1 MYRRPGS
8 RQNIFEKDECIM
20 SLRVYISPSK
30 YVQGKNAL
38 EKIGEYMKGMGSK
51 TIVIADEM
59 VWGIAEDKVVQ
70 ELEKANISSEKVIFN
85 GEASKIEINRIAEI
99 AKNVQATVVIGVG
112 GGKTLDTAKGV
123 SDEVN
128 AYTVII
134 PTAASTD
141 APTSAL
147 SVVYSDEG
155 TFDSY
160 RFYNKNPDL
169 VLVDTKIIAEAPP
182 RLLASGIADALA
194 TWVEARSV
202 IAFGGHTMAGGVT
215 TIAGEAI
222 AEKCEE
228 VLFKYG
234 HLAYESVKAKVVTP
248 ALEAVVEANTLL
260 SGLGFESGGLA
271 AAHAI
276 HNGFTALEGDIHHL
290 SHGEKVAF
298 GTLVQLALEQHSL
311 EEIERYIAFYISL
324 GLPVTLEDIHLKNAS
339 REDIM
344 KVAHAATTKGET
356 IHNAFNVS
364 ADDVADA
371 IFAADQY
378 AKAYKDK
385 IRK

>member
-1 MYRRPGS
+1 
-8 RQNIFEKDECIM
+8 M

-59 VWGIAEDKVVQ
+59 VWGIAGDKVVQ

-169 VLVDTKIIAEAPP
+169 VLVDTKIIAEKLAPSAGFWHCGCIGD
-182 RLLASGIADALA
+182 LG
-194 TWVEARSV
+194 RSKKRYC
-202 IAFGGHTMAGGVT
+202 FWRPHHGGRRNND
-215 TIAGEAI
+215 
-222 AEKCEE
+222 C
-228 VLFKYG
+228 
-234 HLAYESVKAKVVTP
+234 
-248 ALEAVVEANTLL
+248 
-260 SGLGFESGGLA
+260 
-271 AAHAI
+271 
-276 HNGFTALEGDIHHL
+276 
-290 SHGEKVAF
+290 
-298 GTLVQLALEQHSL
+298 
-311 EEIERYIAFYISL
+311 R
-324 GLPVTLEDIHLKNAS
+324 
-339 REDIM
+339 
-344 KVAHAATTKGET
+344 
-356 IHNAFNVS
+356 
-364 ADDVADA
+364 
-371 IFAADQY
+371 
-378 AKAYKDK
+378 
-385 IRK
+385 